1 MVEAPVR
8 APRPTDVP
16 RPQAPRRT
24 RRWRRRVL
32 PIAGLILG
40 PVLLAAAVYVFL
52 FVGNSPA
59 RLTLSAPAAD
69 AVPPANAS
77 EVTGT
82 WTVGAESVAGY
93 RVQEKLASLP
103 TPSEAV
109 GRTHDVVGAL
119 AVRLEGDTL
128 VAEAVTVQVNVATL
142 VSDQKPRDN
151 RIRTSGLE
159 SNSYPTASFVV
170 PDPVRLPPG
179 VAQGEATT
187 VEVKGLLTIHG
198 TTRQVTLPLQVRMS
212 GQKGEVVGSLAF
224 PFTDFG
230 MDPPNI
236 GDFVTVDPDAT
247 LEFQL
252 FLERSA

>member
-16 RPQAPRRT
+16 SPRRRT
-24 RRWRRRVL
+24 RRWRRRAL
-32 PIAGLILG
+32 PIAGLVLG
-40 PVLLAAAVYVFL
+40 PVLLATAVYVFL

-59 RLTLSAPAAD
+59 RLTLSAAAPNE
-69 AVPPANAS
+69 VPPANAS
-77 EVTGT
+77 QVTGT
-82 WTVGAESVAGY
+82 WIVAAESVAGY

-103 TPSEAV
+103 APSEAV
-109 GRTHDVVGAL
+109 GRTHDVVGTL
-119 AVRLEGDTL
+119 TVRLEGDTL
-128 VAEAVTVQVNVATL
+128 VADAATVQVNVTTL

-159 SNSYPTASFVV
+159 SNKYPTASFVLSG
-170 PDPVRLPPG
+170 PVRLPPE
-179 VAQGEATT
+179 VAKGEATT

-198 TTRQVTLPLQVRMS
+198 STREVTLPLQVRLG
-212 GQKGEVVGSLAF
+212 GQQGEVVGSLEF

-247 LEFQL
+247 LELQL

>member
-1 MVEAPVR
+1 M
-8 APRPTDVP
+8 
-16 RPQAPRRT
+16 
-24 RRWRRRVL
+24 
-32 PIAGLILG
+32 
-40 PVLLAAAVYVFL
+40 
-52 FVGNSPA
+52 
-59 RLTLSAPAAD
+59 
-69 AVPPANAS
+69 
-77 EVTGT
+77 
-82 WTVGAESVAGY
+82 
-93 RVQEKLASLP
+93 
-103 TPSEAV
+103 
-109 GRTHDVVGAL
+109 
-119 AVRLEGDTL
+119 
-128 VAEAVTVQVNVATL
+128 AEAVTVQVNVTTL

-159 SNSYPTASFVV
+159 SNRFPTASFVLPGPV
-170 PDPVRLPPG
+170 PLPPG

-198 TTRQVTLPLQVRMS
+198 ATREVTLPLQVRID

>member
-8 APRPTDVP
+8 APRPTAVP
-16 RPQAPRRT
+16 SPQRRT

-32 PIAGLILG
+32 PIGGLVLG
-40 PVLLAAAVYVFL
+40 PVLLAIAVYVFL

-59 RLTLSAPAAD
+59 RLRLSAAAPD

-77 EVTGT
+77 DVTGT
-82 WTVGAESVAGY
+82 WIVAAESVAGY

-103 TPSEAV
+103 APSEAV
-109 GRTHDVVGAL
+109 GRTHDVVGTL

-128 VAEAVTVQVNVATL
+128 VADAVTVQVNVTTL

-159 SNSYPTASFVV
+159 SNKFPTASFVL
-170 PDPVRLPPG
+170 PSPVRLPPG
-179 VAQGEATT
+179 VAKGEATT

-198 TTRQVTLPLQVRMS
+198 ATREVTLPLQVRLR

-230 MDPPNI
+230 MDPPSI